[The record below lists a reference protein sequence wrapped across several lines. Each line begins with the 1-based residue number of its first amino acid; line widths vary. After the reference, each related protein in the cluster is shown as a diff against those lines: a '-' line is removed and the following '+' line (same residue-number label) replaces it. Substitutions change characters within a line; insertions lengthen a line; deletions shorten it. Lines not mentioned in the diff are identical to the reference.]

1 MGGAFHGVRWMCFF
15 EFYFKK
21 MEFVKS
27 PLLYALKASQQNET
41 YLHHL
46 QILKFV
52 GFFNLQKKLGSKKYR
67 VPNFE
72 NNSGRKNSKIHL

>member
-1 MGGAFHGVRWMCFF
+1 
-15 EFYFKK
+15 
-21 MEFVKS
+21 
-27 PLLYALKASQQNET
+27 LKASQQNET

-67 VPNFE
+67 VHQNE